1 MLNDRRYRNAATGSS
16 IGILGV
22 IVVLVSILVSSL
34 IPGCSEFNQEI
45 KTGIQ
50 NDPRPAN
57 QIINYA
63 HPDLWCDSVTYDDTI
78 K

>member
-1 MLNDRRYRNAATGSS
+1 MLSDRRYRNAATGSF
-16 IGILGV
+16 IGILGM
-22 IVVLVSILVSSL
+22 VVVCVTLLVSSL
-34 IPGCSEFNQEI
+34 IPGCSELNQEI

-57 QIINYA
+57 QLINYT
-63 HPDLWCDSVTYDDTI
+63 HPDLWVDTV